1 MFAEIVSSGFLMAY
15 PSLQRGD
22 YARLILLFAAKMKRS
37 KVTPRS
43 IVKQQNRCQ
52 AIISQSFSLTLT

>member
-1 MFAEIVSSGFLMAY
+1 
-15 PSLQRGD
+15 
-22 YARLILLFAAKMKRS
+22 LLFAAKMKRS

-52 AIISQSFSLTLT
+52 AIILQMFSMTLTQTEAAWYPPT